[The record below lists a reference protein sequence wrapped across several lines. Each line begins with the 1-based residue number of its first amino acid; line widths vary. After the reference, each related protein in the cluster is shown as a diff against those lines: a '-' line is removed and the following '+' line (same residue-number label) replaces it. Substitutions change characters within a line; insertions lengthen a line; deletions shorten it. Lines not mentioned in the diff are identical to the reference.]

1 MNNLASYF
9 LANTYSFFSP
19 TLNIAAAVCSV
30 NGQQVA
36 CPQFLN
42 ILEPVSNILV
52 PAILV
57 VSLILMVIIL
67 AATWEIFIK
76 AGQPG
81 WASIIPIYNM
91 VVMLKVVKKPTWWVI
106 LIFVPIGNFIIGLVV
121 HYELAKVFGK
131 GFGYTLGLI
140 ILPFI
145 FYPMLASRNAIYNAG
160 YSN

>member
-1 MNNLASYF
+1 MNNVASYL
-9 LANTYSFFSP
+9 LANAYSSFSP
-19 TLNIAAAVCSV
+19 TLNTAAAVCRV
-30 NGQQVA
+30 NGQEVA

-42 ILEPVSNILV
+42 ILG
-52 PAILV
+52 PAIPLV
-57 VSLILMVIIL
+57 FLVLIVIMI
-67 AATWEIFIK
+67 AAAWKIFTK

-91 VVMLKVVKKPTWWVI
+91 VVMLQVVKKPTWWVI
-106 LIFVPIGNFIIGLVV
+106 LGFVPIVNIIIGLIVV
-121 HYELAKVFGK
+121 YELAKVFGK

-145 FYPMLASRNAIYNAG
+145 FYPMLAFGSATYNAS